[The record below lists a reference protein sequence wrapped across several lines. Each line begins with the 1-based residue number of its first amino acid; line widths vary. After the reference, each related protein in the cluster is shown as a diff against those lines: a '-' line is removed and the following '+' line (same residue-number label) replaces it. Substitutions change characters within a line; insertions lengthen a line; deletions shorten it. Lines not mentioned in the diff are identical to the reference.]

1 MSIIWYTLYILGAIS
16 IVLLWIQL
24 MALIGTACK
33 VIRDKEW
40 AQVKVVE
47 GPTGPKG
54 DRGERGP
61 EGPRGLPGS
70 TGSFVF
76 NDHAK
81 ATVKAVMREQGILSR
96 KDIES
101 LIRMEVAAHL
111 SKLEISRTTYPGLGK
126 EETKIQMKDNGG
138 WYADK
143 HKRHSDGEDK

>member
-16 IVLLWIQL
+16 IVLLWVQI

-47 GPTGPKG
+47 GPPGPKG
-54 DRGERGP
+54 EPGERGP
-61 EGPRGLPGS
+61 RGYDGEQGPRGD
-70 TGSFVF
+70 FVITS
-76 NDHAK
+76 DLR
-81 ATVKAVMREQGILSR
+81 REIERIIKQQGVLTR

-111 SKLEISRTTYPGLGK
+111 SKLEISRTSYPGLGK
-126 EETKIQMKDNGG
+126 EETKIQMK
-138 WYADK
+138 
-143 HKRHSDGEDK
+143 EDK

>member
-16 IVLLWIQL
+16 IVLLWAQL

-47 GPTGPKG
+47 GPPGPPGPTGP
-54 DRGERGP
+54 RGV

-111 SKLEISRTTYPGLGK
+111 SKLDISRTTYPGLGK
-126 EETKIQMKDNGG
+126 EETKIQMK
-138 WYADK
+138 
-143 HKRHSDGEDK
+143 EDQ

>member
-16 IVLLWIQL
+16 IVLLWVQL

-40 AQVKVVE
+40 AQVKVIQ
-47 GPTGPKG
+47 GPPGPKG
-54 DRGERGP
+54 EPGERGP
-61 EGPRGLPGS
+61 EGPMGMPGS
-70 TGSFVF
+70 TGNFVF

-96 KDIES
+96 KDIEA
-101 LIRMEVAAHL
+101 LIRMEVAAYL
-111 SKLEISRTTYPGLGK
+111 SKLEISRTTYPVLGK
-126 EETKIQMKDNGG
+126 EETKIKMKDNGG

-143 HKRHSDGEDK
+143 NKRHSDEEDK

>member
-1 MSIIWYTLYILGAIS
+1 VSIIWWTLYILGAIS
-16 IVLLWIQL
+16 IVLLWVQL

-40 AQVKVVE
+40 AQVKVIQ
-47 GPTGPKG
+47 GPPGPKG
-54 DRGERGP
+54 DPGERGP
-61 EGPRGLPGS
+61 EGPMGMPGS

-101 LIRMEVAAHL
+101 LIRMEVAARL
-111 SKLEISRTTYPGLGK
+111 SKLEISRTSYPGLGK
-126 EETKIQMKDNGG
+126 EEIKIQMK
-138 WYADK
+138 
-143 HKRHSDGEDK
+143 EDK